1 MMNQV
6 NKLLISSILI
16 FILFAF
22 LPLIGDLVLTAST
35 EPGTETVTILVP
47 WETREATLTQ
57 KQYDALLDVYNGDA
71 ISLMLDRDGDEYPL
85 VEDYELVDPDYEF
98 RTDAGYYELAEV
110 VQTDEWIFRFI
121 DDPQDGLEIFEF
133 TDVQDIPYLDTI
145 IEQLQE
151 DSLYTIILSITVET
165 STAKL
170 NNLIPIVA
178 VLITTSAIL
187 IYFKFR

>member
-1 MMNQV
+1 MNQV

-22 LPLIGDLVLTAST
+22 LPLIGDLVLTASS
-35 EPGTETVTILVP
+35 EPGTKTVTITVSGS
-47 WETREATLTQ
+47 TREATLTQ
-57 KQYDALLDVYNGDA
+57 EQYDALLEVYNGDA
-71 ISLMLDRDGDEYPL
+71 ISLVLQSGSTYPL
-85 VEDYELVDPDYEF
+85 VENYELVDPNYEF
-98 RTDAGYYELAEV
+98 RIDDGYYELAEF
-110 VQTDEWIFRFI
+110 VQTDEWLFRFI
-121 DDPQDGLEIFEF
+121 DDDELQFLEF
-133 TDVQDIPYLDTI
+133 TELQDMPYLDTNI
-145 IEQLQE
+145 SATQDTNIW
-151 DSLYTIILSITVET
+151 TMTLSITVET